1 VRGVFRSMELAP
13 GMWAVVIGAGAILG
27 VGLADFAEWP
37 LAVGAIVGVVVL
49 LLALV
54 LYDRRRAYR
63 SSATVLLA
71 LDRPTVDIVLAEA
84 RAAGLHV
91 VVGKGRRDKTVVPAD
106 QIAVRCR
113 RSHLDRFLAIVDR
126 HSTTAG

>member
-1 VRGVFRSMELAP
+1 MELAA
-13 GMWAVVIGAGAILG
+13 GMWAVVLGAGVILG

-63 SSATVLLA
+63 STATVMLA
-71 LDRPTVDIVLAEA
+71 LDRPAVDAVLAEA

-91 VVGKGRRDKTVVPAD
+91 VLGKGRRDRTVAPAG

-113 RSHLDRFLAIVDR
+113 RSHLEKFLGIVDR
-126 HSTTAG
+126 HTSAAG